1 MIPAPSL
8 QFKCPHCGA
17 VKPLCNL
24 ESGNTFDAMHWSDTK
39 SDYPMMPEISGVQKC
54 PECGKYYFLFDA
66 KEVSSQESVEYSMA
80 TGTLNF
86 VEAKEALEQLYEKAS
101 EHGKFLLRQYV
112 LYAYND
118 LYRYDVLLPS
128 KEVLE
133 EPAEGRSFFIENCLA
148 MAQMPQTIGTLKAEL
163 YREAGDFEKC
173 IQVLDTLGPVEEYE
187 QSVRERIR
195 EKALQGDTKV
205 FQL

>member
-24 ESGNTFDAMHWSDTK
+24 ESGNTFDGMHWSDTK
-39 SDYPMMPEISGVQKC
+39 SFYPMMPEISGVQKC
-54 PECGKYYFLFDA
+54 YECGKYYFLFDA
-66 KEVSSQESVEYSMA
+66 KEVSSQDSVEYSLD

-118 LYRYDVLLPS
+118 LYRY
-128 KEVLE
+128 EEGIE
-133 EPAEGRSFFIENCLA
+133 EPAEDRSFFIENCLA
-148 MAQMPQTIGTLKAEL
+148 MAQMTQTIGTLKAEL

-173 IQVLDTLGPVEEYE
+173 IQILDTLGPVEEFE
-187 QSVRERIR
+187 QSVRGRIR
-195 EKALQGDTKV
+195 EKALQGDTRV